1 MALRITASNA
11 RAQAPSPWAGG
22 NFTVTFWCKRFA
34 TTARPL
40 AALFQ
45 SANSDVTG
53 PRFVL
58 NNTNF
63 LVHTGASSVS
73 DSSSQTWTQT
83 DWTMYAFVVSNAS
96 GGQPTNGEFVVDAV
110 GTGSPWTVGASYD
123 FSTLGYPN
131 VFQLGANSASHS
143 NGDFAHVAYFP
154 GTLSQSQLTELLT
167 KRPDAITGISPVLY
181 YPLISDT
188 TNHGTGG
195 AAYDLTLLSGAALD
209 STNDSTL
216 PALAGPGG
224 GGSAVSTTISAT
236 TAPAVASITGEVAP
250 AAAQGAISATTSP
263 AVASVTG
270 STVSTDN
277 DIRLSLG
284 IQTERG
290 GYFTATGW
298 RYTVFADEARTA
310 VEQSGTVN
318 TDAAGL
324 AVIDINA
331 SPNWVQGD
339 WVPVMMTQYNAALPA
354 ADRVIRTM
362 FGFVQAQAQS

>member
-11 RAQAPSPWAGG
+11 RATAPSPWAGG
-22 NFTVTFWCKRFA
+22 DFTIAFWVKRFA

-40 AALFQ
+40 AALYQ

-53 PRFVL
+53 PRIQCQTNNFSL
-58 NNTNF
+58 NN
-63 LVHTGASSVS
+63 GSSSVS
-73 DSSSQTWTQT
+73 DSSTQTWTQT
-83 DWTMYAFVVSNAS
+83 DWTLFTFVVSGAI
-96 GGQPTNGEFVVDAV
+96 GGQPVRGEFWVNAV
-110 GTGSPWTVGASYD
+110 GTGSPWGPAGTSYD
-123 FSTLGYPN
+123 FSTLGFPD
-131 VFQLGANSASHS
+131 VFQLGANSAAHS
-143 NGDFAHVAYFP
+143 NGDFAHVAYFDSAL
-154 GTLSQSQLTELLT
+154 TQSQITELMT
-167 KRPDAITGISPVLY
+167 KAPDSITGATPVLY

-188 TNHGTGG
+188 ANHGSGG
-195 AAYDLTLLSGAALD
+195 STYDLTLLSGAVLNSA
-209 STNDSTL
+209 NDSTI
-216 PALAGPGG
+216 PAQPASG
-224 GGSAVSTTISAT
+224 VSTTISAT

-250 AAAQGAISATTSP
+250 AAAQGTIAATTSP

-270 STVSTDN
+270 SAASTNN
-277 DIRLSLG
+277 DIRLSIG

-290 GYFTATGW
+290 GPYQATGW
-298 RYTVFADEARTA
+298 RYTVFADDARTA
-310 VEQSGTVN
+310 VEQSGTVD
-318 TDAAGL
+318 TSAVGL